1 MATASILC
9 RDSWQCSTRFCSSSH
24 RMARRAQGFKSCHRL
39 SQENGS
45 QRCACVCLNLLLKI
59 NNYWNWGHPSTL
71 RIYIYIYIIYIHI
84 YTYTYIY
91 TYIYVHIYTYIY
103 IYVHIYIYIYI
114 HIYIHIISNITPY
127 ITVQTYLRKV
137 LVCWCDIDMFGFIFV
152 SACDSFHTELGLA
165 QKWHSFADFYVVQYL
180 YSRVMKFP
188 LRKSFETYPRIIQ
201 NLRVQWSSR
210 ISLRGAC

>member
-24 RMARRAQGFKSCHRL
+24 RMARRAQDFKSCHRL

-71 RIYIYIYIIYIHI
+71 RIYIYIIYTVYIH
-84 YTYTYIY
+84 
-91 TYIYVHIYTYIY
+91 
-103 IYVHIYIYIYI
+103 
-114 HIYIHIISNITPY
+114 ISNITPY
-127 ITVQTYLRKV
+127 ITIQTYLRKV

-165 QKWHSFADFYVVQYL
+165 QKWHSFADFYVVDYL

-188 LRKSFETYPRIIQ
+188 LRKSPETYPRIYGCNGHVAFRFEELVGRAARTGDCRRHFVPGARGPPDHGERFK
-201 NLRVQWSSR
+201 NLQ
-210 ISLRGAC
+210 ISP

>member
-24 RMARRAQGFKSCHRL
+24 RMARRAQDFKSCHRL

-71 RIYIYIYIIYIHI
+71 RIYIYIHIYIHICI

-91 TYIYVHIYTYIY
+91 TYIYIHI
-103 IYVHIYIYIYI
+103 HIYIY
-114 HIYIHIISNITPY
+114 IYIHIISNITPY

-137 LVCWCDIDMFGFIFV
+137 LVC
-152 SACDSFHTELGLA
+152 
-165 QKWHSFADFYVVQYL
+165 
-180 YSRVMKFP
+180 
-188 LRKSFETYPRIIQ
+188 
-201 NLRVQWSSR
+201 
-210 ISLRGAC
+210 

>member
-1 MATASILC
+1 M
-9 RDSWQCSTRFCSSSH
+9 
-24 RMARRAQGFKSCHRL
+24 
-39 SQENGS
+39 
-45 QRCACVCLNLLLKI
+45 
-59 NNYWNWGHPSTL
+59 Y
-71 RIYIYIYIIYIHI
+71 IYIYIYI
-84 YTYTYIY
+84 YT
-91 TYIYVHIYTYIY
+91 
-103 IYVHIYIYIYI
+103 YIYI

-188 LRKSFETYPRIIQ
+188 LRKSFETYPRIYGC
-201 NLRVQWSSR
+201 NGHLAFRFEELVSRAARTGDCRRHFLPGARGPPDSAWERFKKSSCESELGFCSSWIPIVGR
-210 ISLRGAC
+210 KNNAK